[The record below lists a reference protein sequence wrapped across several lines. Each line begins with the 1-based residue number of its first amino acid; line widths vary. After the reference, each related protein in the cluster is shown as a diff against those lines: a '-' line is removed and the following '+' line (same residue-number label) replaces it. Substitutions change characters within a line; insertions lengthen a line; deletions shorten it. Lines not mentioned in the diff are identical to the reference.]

1 MAMAALPCAGHG
13 SLYFPGMT
21 LGNVV
26 VVVLVV
32 VDDDGV
38 VVVVGDAAVVVV
50 VEVVVVDDRA
60 ISGVTK
66 IIDATSRPLEE
77 RAISVPR
84 RKSGRR
90 DDFTHPPYFA
100 TRPTLV
106 TAL

>member
-1 MAMAALPCAGHG
+1 
-13 SLYFPGMT
+13 MT

-38 VVVVGDAAVVVV
+38 VVVVDDPVVVVVV
-50 VEVVVVDDRA
+50 VEVVVVVVVDDRA
-60 ISGVTK
+60 ISGVTR
-66 IIDATSRPLEE
+66 IIDATSRPLKE

-90 DDFTHPPYFA
+90 DDFTHLPYFA
-100 TRPTLV
+100 TRLTLV